1 MVDRYKTSVWKK
13 WDYLLE
19 TVKDLHMGNT
29 ELQDFCPF
37 PKDLKKQKFQP
48 FHIPACELMQNDTGL
63 LTDDYAELRDEF
75 ISVSP
80 HAHWRQTYKGTLIGE
95 RFLNE
100 FGCYGLIGPE
110 SPFHSKK
117 ICAWVVYMPK
127 NFYYPWHHHPAEE
140 MYLCLAG
147 EAVFRRENCPD
158 IRLGS
163 GGIIEHTA
171 NQPHA
176 METLEHP
183 VMAYVVWR
191 NEFGT
196 KPVLTFEDAR

>member
-1 MVDRYKTSVWKK
+1 MFELWEN
-13 WDYLLE
+13 LLE
-19 TVKDLHMGNT
+19 VARKVHFGNR

-37 PKDLKKQKFQP
+37 PKDIIKQNFQP
-48 FHIPACELMQNDTGL
+48 FHIPASDLMQNEIGL
-63 LTDDYAELRDEF
+63 YTDDYNELRDAF
-75 ISVSP
+75 ISASP
-80 HAHWRQTYKGTLIGE
+80 YAHWRQTYKGTTVGKQ
-95 RFLNE
+95 FLDE

-110 SPFHSKK
+110 SPFQSEKMR
-117 ICAWVVYMPK
+117 AWVVYMPK
-127 NFYYPWHHHPAEE
+127 GFYYPWHHHPAEE

-147 EAVFRRENCPD
+147 EAVFRRKNCPE

-163 GGIIEHTA
+163 GGVIEHTA
-171 NQPHA
+171 NEPHS

-183 VMAYVVWR
+183 IMAYVVWR

>member
-1 MVDRYKTSVWKK
+1 MFELWEN
-13 WDYLLE
+13 LLE
-19 TVKDLHMGNT
+19 EARKVHFGNS

-37 PKDLKKQKFQP
+37 PNDIKKQELNP
-48 FHIPACELMQNDTGL
+48 FHIPASDLMQNETGL
-63 LTDDYAELRDEF
+63 LTEDYSELRDAF
-75 ISVSP
+75 ISASP
-80 HAHWRQTYKGTLIGE
+80 YAHWRQTYKGTTVGKK
-95 RFLNE
+95 FLAE

-110 SPFHSKK
+110 SPFQSEK
-117 ICAWVVYMPK
+117 IRAWVVYMPK

-147 EAVFRRENCPD
+147 EAVFRRENYTD

-163 GGIIEHTA
+163 GGIIEHSA
-171 NQPHA
+171 NQSHS

-183 VMAYVVWR
+183 IMAYVIWR
-191 NEFGT
+191 NNFGT